1 MDHVCVLCS
10 TLWCPWTANGP
21 CVCFVQYLVV
31 SMDSS
36 WTMSVFCAVP
46 CGAHGQLTDHVCVL
60 CSTLWCLLTANGP
73 CVCFVQYPVVSIDN
87 YMPVVDPFSGLHFGQ
102 LSVLLA
108 MGSAEQ
114 VSGFTWNFTVAY
126 SYLLF
131 HLELCCGLELLVIS
145 LGTLPWLRVT
155 YYFTLNFAVG

>member
-1 MDHVCVLCS
+1 MCVLCS
-10 TLWCPWTANGP
+10 TL
-21 CVCFVQYLVV
+21 
-31 SMDSS
+31 S
-36 WTMSVFCAVP
+36 
-46 CGAHGQLTDHVCVL
+46 
-60 CSTLWCLLTANGP
+60 CLLTANGS

-126 SYLLF
+126 IYLFHLELHCGLQLLVSPGTSLWLTVTCFTWNFIVSYSNLLF
-131 HLELCCGLELLVIS
+131 HLELHHSFLRVSSYFHLELCRGLELLVIS
-145 LGTLPWLRVT
+145 LGTLPWLSIT
-155 YYFTLNFAVG
+155 YYFTRNFAMD

>member
-1 MDHVCVLCS
+1 MIFFRSSDGAHWQPVGHVCVLCS
-10 TLWCPWTANGP
+10 TLSCP
-21 CVCFVQYLVV
+21 
-31 SMDSS
+31 
-36 WTMSVFCAVP
+36 
-46 CGAHGQLTDHVCVL
+46 
-60 CSTLWCLLTANGP
+60 LTANGP

-126 SYLLF
+126 SYLF
-131 HLELCCGLELLVIS
+131 HLELHSGLQLLDS
-145 LGTLPWLRVT
+145 LGTSLWLTFTCCFTCSFLRV
-155 YYFTLNFAVG
+155 LISP